1 MKQEWRRGDDP
12 IHSYKVNYGD
22 VKGKPVGIGALH
34 RIPDTNKKKRD
45 EAQDFFAQEK
55 LLIEYWVSKS
65 FSWTSEN
72 GYIYIYYGIWITI
85 SKEYQIIYIVRIKDD

>member
-12 IHSYKVNYGD
+12 INSYKVSYGD
-22 VKGKPVGIGALH
+22 VRGKPIGSLH

-55 LLIEYWVSKS
+55 LLIEYWVSITLFWKQ
-65 FSWTSEN
+65 EN
-72 GYIYIYYGIWITI
+72 G
-85 SKEYQIIYIVRIKDD
+85 RIAIQELE

>member
-65 FSWTSEN
+65 FASTSEKW
-72 GYIYIYYGIWITI
+72 IHYGILITI